1 MPRID
6 PEIEAQFVE
15 LLAEIYRRIDWR
27 KIRVRSPHDVWNH
40 RVRAAARRPTLGQFV
55 SKLSNF
61 FGLQSC
67 SDRAL
72 QLQDVLRPYE
82 RELLNLAFREH
93 IPIAMRAAL
102 MAANRKSVSEAQMG
116 LELMS
121 QEVKHGTEPGRAD

>member
-15 LLAEIYRRIDWR
+15 LLAEIYRRINWR
-27 KIRVRSPHDVWNH
+27 KMRVKSPHDVWNH
-40 RVRAAARRPTLGQFV
+40 RVRAAARMPTLGQFV

-67 SDRAL
+67 SVRAL
-72 QLQDVLRPYE
+72 QIQAALRPYE

-102 MAANRKSVSEAQMG
+102 MAASRKSASDVQMG
-116 LELMS
+116 LELLS
-121 QEVKHGTEPGRAD
+121 QEVENGRDTSRTD

>member
-15 LLAEIYRRIDWR
+15 LLAEIYRRINWR
-27 KIRVRSPHDVWNH
+27 KMRVKSPHDVWNH
-40 RVRAAARRPTLGQFV
+40 RVRAAARMPTLGQFV
-55 SKLSNF
+55 SKLCNF

-67 SDRAL
+67 SVRAL
-72 QLQDVLRPYE
+72 QLQEALRPYE

-102 MAANRKSVSEAQMG
+102 LAANRKSVSEAQMG
-116 LELMS
+116 LELVR
-121 QEVKHGTEPGRAD
+121 QEGEDGTDTSRAG

>member
-15 LLAEIYRRIDWR
+15 LLAEICRRINWR

-40 RVRAAARRPTLGQFV
+40 RVRAAARMPTLGQFV
-55 SKLSNF
+55 SKLANF

-67 SDRAL
+67 SVRAL
-72 QLQDVLRPYE
+72 QLQAALRPYE

-121 QEVKHGTEPGRAD
+121 QEVEHGTEPGRAD

>member
-1 MPRID
+1 MPRFD

-15 LLAEIYRRIDWR
+15 LLAEIYRRINWR
-27 KIRVRSPHDVWNH
+27 KIRVKSPHDVWNH
-40 RVRAAARRPTLGQFV
+40 RVRAAARMPTLGQFV

-67 SDRAL
+67 SVRAL
-72 QLQDVLRPYE
+72 QLEAALRPYE

-102 MAANRKSVSEAQMG
+102 MAASRKSASDVQMG
-116 LELMS
+116 LELLS
-121 QEVKHGTEPGRAD
+121 QEVENGRDTSRTD

>member
-15 LLAEIYRRIDWR
+15 LLAEIYRRINWR
-27 KIRVRSPHDVWNH
+27 KVRVKSPHDVWNH
-40 RVRAAARRPTLGQFV
+40 RVRAAARMPTLGQFM

-67 SDRAL
+67 SIRAL
-72 QLQDVLRPYE
+72 QLEAALRPYE

-102 MAANRKSVSEAQMG
+102 MAASRKSASDVQMG
-116 LELMS
+116 LELLS
-121 QEVKHGTEPGRAD
+121 QEVENGRDTSRTD